1 MNKDT
6 DFVKSYIDQLNEVL
20 NALPSEKFLEINKTL
35 LEAREAGKQI
45 FVIGNGGS
53 AAAASHMVC
62 DFNKN
67 TREAGKKRMRAICLN
82 DNTPSVLAY
91 ANDEGYD
98 IIFSEQLLSL
108 GQSGD
113 ILIAISG
120 SGNSAN
126 IIKAI
131 ETARQMNIKVIG
143 LTGFKGGKMKELTDI
158 CLVVPSDS
166 MEMIEDVHLI
176 INHILAGLLRGA
188 VMYGK

>member
-35 LEAREAGKQI
+35 LEARETGKQI

-158 CLVVPSDS
+158 CLVVPSGS

>member
-35 LEAREAGKQI
+35 LEARETGKQI

-53 AAAASHMVC
+53 GAAASHMVC

>member
-35 LEAREAGKQI
+35 LEARETGKQI

-158 CLVVPSDS
+158 CLVVPSGS
-166 MEMIEDVHLI
+166 MEIIEDVHLI

>member
-35 LEAREAGKQI
+35 LETRETGKQI

>member
-1 MNKDT
+1 MNKEA

-20 NALPSEKFLEINKTL
+20 NALPSEKFLEINKAL
-35 LEAREAGKQI
+35 LDARETGKQI